1 VLTGTE
7 NPVLAVDRKLR
18 VIFSNPAAKE
28 LFEGDTEP
36 IGQCITDLVQ
46 RSFLPASMRRTLRDL
61 RERHV
66 HVYEIATQG
75 RTYLAHVAELAEPRH
90 EGWVAVLNDVTQLK
104 ELDRLKSQMI
114 QMASHDLK
122 NPLQAAMSYLE
133 LLTEDAE
140 EIFGTELQEYVVII
154 ENQLNRMY
162 RIINGILDIERVQ
175 SGQGLLEECSI
186 EELLGRVLVDSAGQ
200 ARDKR
205 ITLEL
210 KIEERLPLVSG
221 NLQQLSHA
229 FANLVD
235 NAIKF
240 TPHGGKVEVNTL
252 VGRRFVEVEIT
263 DTGIG
268 IPREEHERI
277 FDRFYRGKH
286 RGTGDVEGSGLGLAL
301 VKSVIENHAGTI
313 AVESELGA
321 GTTMRVRLP
330 AIEPAMIVDDR
341 RMQ

>member
-1 VLTGTE
+1 M
-7 NPVLAVDRKLR
+7 
-18 VIFSNPAAKE
+18 
-28 LFEGDTEP
+28 FEGDIEP
-36 IGQCITDLVQ
+36 VGQCVTDLVP
-46 RSFLPASMRRTLRDL
+46 RSFLPAGVRRTLRDL

-66 HVYEIATQG
+66 HVYEIATRG
-75 RTYLAHVAELAEPRH
+75 RTYLVHVAELGEPRH

-133 LLTEDAE
+133 LLTEDAKD
-140 EIFGTELQEYVVII
+140 IFGTELQEYVVII

-162 RIINGILDIERVQ
+162 RIINGILDLERVQ
-175 SGQGLLEECSI
+175 SGQGLLEECSVEDI
-186 EELLGRVLVDSAGQ
+186 LGRVLVDSAGQ
-200 ARDKR
+200 AREKR
-205 ITLEL
+205 IALEL
-210 KIEERLPLVSG
+210 KIDERLPLVSG
-221 NLQQLSHA
+221 NVQQLTHA

-240 TPHGGKVEVNTL
+240 TPNGGKVEVNTL
-252 VGRRFVEVEIT
+252 VGRRYVEVEIT

-268 IPREEHERI
+268 IPEEEHQRI

-286 RGTGDVEGSGLGLAL
+286 RGAEEVEGSGLGLAL
-301 VKSVIENHAGTI
+301 VKSVIESHRGTI
-313 AVESELGA
+313 EVESQLGA

-330 AIEPAMIVDDR
+330 VIEPVLVFDDR
-341 RMQ
+341 RVQ